1 MNIKTKLTLGIGI
14 LFLLITLLSGLSVW
28 YIHSLKRDTKKILA
42 ANYNTLF
49 YSGNM
54 LRALDELKTRPEALT
69 VFKNNLA
76 KQQVNL
82 TEDGEGDLTTQLSA
96 HFKTF
101 EKRLKD
107 TTLLPLIRSDIMEIM
122 RLNMNAIIRKS
133 NIAADTADNAM
144 VWAGVTGATC
154 FIIAFTLLIN
164 LPGNIANPIGELTA
178 SIKQIAAHNYR
189 ERVHFESH
197 NEFGELARSFNT
209 MASKLEEYAGSN
221 LSKILMEKKRIDTLI
236 NNMQDVVIGLDEGLV
251 VLFANDEALKVLG
264 LEKEKIVGKAI
275 ADVARYNDLTRLLIK
290 DINNQS
296 AKKVVEEPIKI
307 FANGK
312 ESYFEKELLD
322 ISIVPAG
329 ELIKQH
335 IGYHILLKN
344 ITPFRELDLAKTNF
358 IATVSHE
365 LKTPI
370 ASIKMSLQLLNNEK
384 TGQVNDDQKY
394 LLESIKEDSD
404 RLLRI
409 TGELLN
415 MSQVETGNIQLNLQ
429 TSDPM
434 QIINYAIE
442 ATKISAGQKNIDIKV
457 TTTDDLP
464 RIKADVEKTAWVLT
478 NFLSNAIRYAPEQSE
493 ISLSLLKDNDYLM
506 FSVRDYGQ
514 GIDKRYQQRIF
525 ERYFQIPG
533 SSKSGTGLGLA
544 ISKDF
549 IEAQGGE
556 IGVDSALGQG
566 SMFYFK
572 VPQVV

>member
-54 LRALDELKTRPEALT
+54 LRALDELKTRPDALT

-76 KQQVNL
+76 KQQINL
-82 TEDGEGDLTTQLSA
+82 TEEGEGDLTAQLSE
-96 HFKTF
+96 HFKAF
-101 EKRLKD
+101 EKHSKD
-107 TTLLPLIRSDIMEIM
+107 AGLLPLIRSDIMEIM

-189 ERVHFESH
+189 ERVHFEGHS
-197 NEFGELARSFNT
+197 EFGELARSFNT

-236 NNMQDVVIGLDEGLV
+236 NNMQDVVIGLDEQLI

-275 ADVARYNDLTRLLIK
+275 TDVAKYNDLTRLLIK

-296 AKKVVEEPIKI
+296 AKKVQEPIKI
-307 FANGK
+307 FANDK

-329 ELIKQH
+329 ELTKQH
-335 IGYHILLKN
+335 IGYVILLKN

-384 TGQVNDDQKY
+384 TGQVNQDQKY

-429 TSDPM
+429 TCDPM

-442 ATKISAGQKNIDIKV
+442 ATKISAGQKNIHINV
-457 TTTDDLP
+457 ITTDDLP

-493 ISLSLLKDNDYLM
+493 ISLSLLKDNDYLV

-556 IGVDSALGQG
+556 IGVESALGQG

-572 VPQVV
+572 VLQVA

>member
-54 LRALDELKTRPEALT
+54 LRALDELKTRPDALT

-76 KQQVNL
+76 KQQINL
-82 TEDGEGDLTTQLSA
+82 TEEGEGDLTAQLSE
-96 HFKTF
+96 HFKAF
-101 EKRLKD
+101 EKHSKD
-107 TTLLPLIRSDIMEIM
+107 AGLLPLIRSDIMEIM

-189 ERVHFESH
+189 ERVHFEGHS
-197 NEFGELARSFNT
+197 EFGELARSFNT
-209 MASKLEEYAGSN
+209 MASKLEEYIGSN

-236 NNMQDVVIGLDEGLV
+236 NNMQDVVIGLDEQLI

-275 ADVARYNDLTRLLIK
+275 TDVAKYNDLTRLLIK

-296 AKKVVEEPIKI
+296 AKKVQEPIKI
-307 FANGK
+307 FANDK

-329 ELIKQH
+329 ELTKQH
-335 IGYHILLKN
+335 IGYVILLKN

-384 TGQVNDDQKY
+384 TGQVNQDQKY

-429 TSDPM
+429 TCDPM

-442 ATKISAGQKNIDIKV
+442 ATKISAGQKNIHINV
-457 TTTDDLP
+457 ITTDDLP

-493 ISLSLLKDNDYLM
+493 ISLSLLKDNDYLV

-556 IGVDSALGQG
+556 IGVESALGQG

-572 VPQVV
+572 VLQVA